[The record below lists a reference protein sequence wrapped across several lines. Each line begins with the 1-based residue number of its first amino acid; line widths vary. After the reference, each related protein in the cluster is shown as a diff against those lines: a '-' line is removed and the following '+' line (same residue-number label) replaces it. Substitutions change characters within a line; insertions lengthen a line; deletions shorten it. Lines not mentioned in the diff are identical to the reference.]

1 MYRYIFITYSANNV
15 KRMYMY
21 IVHTDKDLN
30 VNKMLASHSM
40 RLKTYEMHTTTAQY
54 DNRWNDFDK

>member
-1 MYRYIFITYSANNV
+1 
-15 KRMYMY
+15 MY
-21 IVHTDKDLN
+21 IVHTYKDLG

-54 DNRWNDFDK
+54 DNRWNDIDK